1 MCRSKT
7 KRSLVE
13 VSRGYI
19 LMHTSD
25 LRRRPSCLY
34 GDRFFG
40 EAHLWT
46 YGLRLFGAKRS
57 IALWFFLVLFGRNS
71 TIIGLHSS
79 VSFTAQLLVRE
90 LLNHVWFNNLPIYDP
105 RSWSLFTTWT
115 PIKNPEQLEAFGE
128 PRQNFYLEEFFWIH
142 KTLLDRPYLT
152 QIYYNFWCKMIR
164 HIVEA

>member
-46 YGLRLFGAKRS
+46 YGLRLFGAKRYRS
-57 IALWFFLVLFGRNS
+57 MVFFSPIWTEFDYNWPALLGLVY
-71 TIIGLHSS
+71 H
-79 VSFTAQLLVRE
+79 
-90 LLNHVWFNNLPIYDP
+90 
-105 RSWSLFTTWT
+105 TTT
-115 PIKNPEQLEAFGE
+115 CA
-128 PRQNFYLEEFFWIH
+128 
-142 KTLLDRPYLT
+142 
-152 QIYYNFWCKMIR
+152 
-164 HIVEA
+164 